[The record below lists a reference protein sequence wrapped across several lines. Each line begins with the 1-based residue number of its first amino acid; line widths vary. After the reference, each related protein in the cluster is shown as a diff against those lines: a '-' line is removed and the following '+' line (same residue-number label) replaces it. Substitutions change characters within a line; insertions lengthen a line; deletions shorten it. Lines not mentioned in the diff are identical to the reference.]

1 MTKGEQTKQFIIE
14 QAAPI
19 FNTKGIAA
27 TSMSDL
33 MESTKLS
40 KGSLYVH
47 FENKDILA
55 CAAVDYN
62 MKILK
67 EKVATAINSFTNPKD
82 KLFAYI
88 NLFNNPLE
96 PMVVGGCP
104 ILNFGSEADDTNETV
119 KLKVNKVINLSQE
132 IIAEIIQEG
141 INAGIFKPT
150 WVAAEFA
157 TIMFAMI
164 EGGIMISRMAGN
176 NSKIE
181 VISVY
186 LKKLISDQ
194 VV

>member
-33 MESTKLS
+33 MQSTKLS

>member
-14 QAAPI
+14 RAAPI

-55 CAAVDYN
+55 CAAVDYT
-62 MKILK
+62 MQILK
-67 EKVATAINSFTNPKD
+67 EEVTTAINSFTNPKD

-88 NLFNNPLE
+88 DLFNNPLE

-119 KLKVNKVINLSQE
+119 KFKVNKVINLSQE

-141 INAGIFKPT
+141 INTGIFKPT

-176 NSKIE
+176 NSKMQ

>member
-47 FENKDILA
+47 LENKDILA

>member
-1 MTKGEQTKQFIIE
+1 MTKGEQTKQFIVE
-14 QAAPI
+14 RAGPI

-62 MKILK
+62 LKIVM
-67 EKVATAINSFTNPKD
+67 EKVSEAINSFTNPKD

-88 NLFNNPLE
+88 DLFNNPLE

-119 KLKVNKVINLSQE
+119 KRKVNKVINLSQK
-132 IIAEIIQEG
+132 IIAEITQEG
-141 INAGIFKPT
+141 INNGTFKPN
-150 WVAAEFA
+150 WDNNEFA

-164 EGGIMISRMAGN
+164 EGGIMISRMAGDN
-176 NSKIE
+176 IKMK

-186 LKKLISDQ
+186 LKKTISDQ
-194 VV
+194 AV

>member
-33 MESTKLS
+33 MKSTKLS

-55 CAAVDYN
+55 CAAVDYT
-62 MKILK
+62 MKIVK
-67 EKVATAINSFTNPKD
+67 EKVSAAINSFTNPKD
-82 KLFAYI
+82 QLFAYI
-88 NLFNNPLE
+88 DLFHNTLE

-132 IIAEIIQEG
+132 IIAKIIQDG
-141 INAGIFKPT
+141 INNGTFKPNWDT
-150 WVAAEFA
+150 TEFA

-164 EGGIMISRMAGN
+164 EGGIMISRMEGN
-176 NSKIE
+176 NTKMN

-186 LKKLISDQ
+186 LKKIISDQ

>member
-55 CAAVDYN
+55 RAAVDYT
-62 MKILK
+62 MQILK
-67 EKVATAINSFTNPKD
+67 EKVSEAINSFTNPKD

-88 NLFNNPLE
+88 DLFNNPLE

-132 IIAEIIQEG
+132 IIAEIIEEG
-141 INAGIFKPT
+141 INRGVFKPAWDAT
-150 WVAAEFA
+150 EFA

-176 NSKIE
+176 NTKAN
-181 VISVY
+181 VICVY

-194 VV
+194 VA

>member
-67 EKVATAINSFTNPKD
+67 EKVSEAINLFTNPKD
-82 KLFAYI
+82 QLFAYI
-88 NLFNNPLE
+88 DLFNNPLE

-141 INAGIFKPT
+141 INTGIFKPT

-176 NSKIE
+176 NSKME